1 MDRTT
6 YLGSHSASSILG
18 RNPFSGKAEV
28 YQQALGILP
37 EKKPSQSM
45 QIGLDFEDK
54 VLGWYERTTG
64 FKIIEKQK
72 FIFHPKCQFI
82 GGTADGIIASDPAH
96 GVDAK
101 VGNPFT
107 MKEWGSEDNQIPEA
121 YYLQA
126 QHFMLIS
133 GFPRWDIFLSCGTHL
148 RNYPIEANA
157 EIQKLIETTLVAA
170 WAEIEELRALMQN
183 NKAEFADRM
192 LEIAKGDEEA
202 RANIVNRTWPY
213 AKDLSQPCPT
223 EHLGTFER
231 LFEQNQILKA
241 AEGNVEQLKNDIKAA
256 MKDAGRWRGPGGEI
270 AWTGK
275 GVRKFYI
282 RPDDEHKA

>member
-1 MDRTT
+1 VDRTT
-6 YLGSHSASSILG
+6 YLGSHAASSLLG

-64 FKIIEKQK
+64 LKIAEKQK
-72 FIFHPKCQFI
+72 FIRHPKHEYI
-82 GGTADGIIASDPAH
+82 GGTADGIISCDPPH

-101 VGNPFT
+101 VANPFYL
-107 MKEWGSEDNQIPEA
+107 KEWGSEDNQIPEA

-133 GFPRWDIFLSCGTHL
+133 GYARWDIFLSCGTHL
-148 RNYPIEANA
+148 KNYQIESNA
-157 EIQKLIETTLVAA
+157 EIKQLIEDTLVSA
-170 WAEIEELRALMQN
+170 WQEITELRYLMASDN
-183 NKAEFADRM
+183 EAFAERM
-192 LEIAKGDEEA
+192 LEIAKGDEDA
-202 RANIVNRTWPY
+202 RANIIKAAWPH
-213 AKDLSQPCPT
+213 ARDLTQPCPP
-223 EHLGTFER
+223 EHLGIFER
-231 LFEQNQILKA
+231 IFEQQQIADA
-241 AEGNVEQLKNDIKAA
+241 AEGNLAQLKNDIKAA
-256 MKDAGRWRGPGGEI
+256 MKDVARWRGPGGEI

-275 GVRKFYI
+275 GVRKLYI
-282 RPDDEHKA
+282 RPDAEHKA